1 LNSGGG
7 LGIFSFSIAAFGV
20 MQAGGDE
27 FGNSR
32 SRLVWLNQPKKMQH
46 HKLNPEHLALT
57 RREFLSRCGMGMG
70 ALGLASLLDATGWL
84 AGSTHAAPSST
95 SPLTPKAPHFTGKAR
110 RVIHLF
116 MNGGPSHVDTF
127 DPKPSLEKYAGK
139 LLPMEN
145 PRTERKTGAAF
156 PSPFKFKKYGRS
168 GIEVSEIFAHTA
180 ESIDDIAVVRSMH
193 ANVPNHEPSLLL
205 MNCGEARLIR
215 PSLGSWV
222 TYGLGSENQ
231 NLPGFIAMC
240 PGGYP
245 IQESQNWQ
253 SGFLPGVYQGT
264 YIDTQHTR
272 MEKLIEFIKNNYTS
286 MPEQRAQLDLLH
298 TLNERHL
305 KKRQNDSQLEAR
317 IQSFELAYRMQM
329 DATDAFDISREPEH
343 IRKMYG
349 EGTQARQILI
359 ARRLIE
365 RGVRFVQVWH
375 GNGQPWDSH
384 DDLEINHRRLAKECD
399 QAIGALLKDLKQRG
413 LLEDTLVVWGG
424 EFGRTPTVELPTP
437 GSNAGKIN
445 GRDHNHHGFTMWMAG
460 GGVRGG
466 YVHGATDEFGFA
478 AVENKVH
485 VHDLHATIL
494 HLLGFDHE
502 KLTFRH
508 AGRDFRL
515 TDVHG
520 HLVKEL
526 VA

>member
-1 LNSGGG
+1 
-7 LGIFSFSIAAFGV
+7 
-20 MQAGGDE
+20 MQ
-27 FGNSR
+27 NHR
-32 SRLVWLNQPKKMQH
+32 S
-46 HKLNPEHLALT
+46 NPEHLALT
-57 RREFLSRCGMGMG
+57 RREFLCRCGMGMG
-70 ALGLASLLDATGWL
+70 ALGLAGFFGGVEALGATAQPAGFVNPL
-84 AGSTHAAPSST
+84 APK
-95 SPLTPKAPHFTGKAR
+95 TPQFPAKAK

-139 LLPMEN
+139 LLPMDLK
-145 PRTERKTGAAF
+145 TERKTGAAY
-156 PSPFKFKKYGRS
+156 PSPFKFKKYGQS
-168 GIEVSEIFAHTA
+168 GIEVSELFAHTA
-180 ESIDDIAVVRSMH
+180 ESIDDIAVIRSMH
-193 ANVPNHEPSLLL
+193 ADVPNHEPSLML
-205 MNCGEARLIR
+205 MNCGDARLVR
-215 PSLGSWV
+215 PSMGSWV
-222 TYGLGSENQ
+222 TYGLGTDNQ

-253 SGFLPGVYQGT
+253 AGFLPGIYQGT
-264 YIDTQHTR
+264 YINTQHTKI
-272 MEKLIEFIKNNYTS
+272 EQLIENIKNNFTS
-286 MPEQRAQLDLLH
+286 QPEQRAELDLLQQ
-298 TLNERHL
+298 LNERHARA
-305 KKRQNDSQLEAR
+305 RQHDGQLEAR
-317 IQSFELAYRMQM
+317 IQSFELAYRMQI
-329 DATDAFDISREPEH
+329 DASDAFDVSKEPES

-375 GNGQPWDSH
+375 GQGQPWDSH
-384 DDLEINHRRLAKECD
+384 DDIEVNHRRLAKECD

-413 LLEDTLVVWGG
+413 LLEETLVIWGG

-445 GRDHNHHGFTMWMAG
+445 GRDHNHYGFTTWMAG
-460 GGVRGG
+460 GGVKGG

-494 HLLGFDHE
+494 QLLGFDHE
-502 KLTFRH
+502 KLTFRY

-515 TDVHG
+515 TDVQG
-520 HLVKEL
+520 KVVRE
-526 VA
+526 VIA

>member
-1 LNSGGG
+1 MVLTNP
-7 LGIFSFSIAAFGV
+7 LA
-20 MQAGGDE
+20 
-27 FGNSR
+27 
-32 SRLVWLNQPKKMQH
+32 PKQ
-46 HKLNPEHLALT
+46 
-57 RREFLSRCGMGMG
+57 
-70 ALGLASLLDATGWL
+70 
-84 AGSTHAAPSST
+84 
-95 SPLTPKAPHFTGKAR
+95 PHFPGKAK
-110 RVIHLF
+110 RVIHIF
-116 MNGGPSHVDTF
+116 ANGGASHVDTF
-127 DPKPSLEKYAGK
+127 DPKPALEKYAGK

-145 PRTERKTGAAF
+145 LRTERKTGAAF
-156 PSPFKFKKYGRS
+156 PSPFKFKKYGKS
-168 GIEVSEIFAHTA
+168 GIEVSELFSNVA
-180 ESIDDIAVVRSMH
+180 ESIDDIAVIRSMH
-193 ANVPNHEPSLLL
+193 ADVPNHEPSLLL

-231 NLPGFIAMC
+231 NLPGFISMC

-272 MEKLIEFIKNNYTS
+272 IEKLIEHIKNNFTS
-286 MPEQRAQLDLLH
+286 LPEQRQQLDLLQA
-298 TLNERHL
+298 LNEKHRA
-305 KKRQNDSQLEAR
+305 KRKEDAQLEAR
-317 IQSFELAYRMQM
+317 IQSFELAYRMQI
-329 DATDAFDISREPEH
+329 DATDAFDINKEPEH

-349 EGTQARQILI
+349 EGTHARQLLI
-359 ARRLIE
+359 ARRLLE
-365 RGVRFVQVWH
+365 RGVRFVQLWH
-375 GNGQPWDSH
+375 GAGQPWDNH
-384 DDLEINHRRLAKECD
+384 DDIEVNHRRLAKECD
-399 QAIGALLKDLKQRG
+399 QPMGALLKDLKQRG
-413 LLEDTLVVWGG
+413 MLHDTLVIWGG

-466 YVHGATDEFGFA
+466 YIHGATDEYGFA
-478 AVENKVH
+478 AAEKKVH

-494 HLLGFDHE
+494 WLLGFDHE

-520 HLVKEL
+520 QVVKEL
-526 VA
+526 LA